1 MGTTVVARDPT
12 APYNAKVVF
21 GTMRLPLHEL
31 CRIVYFID
39 HVEDEEFSDMD
50 NEEMFSEEEIDRNEE
65 IHNLARL

>member
-1 MGTTVVARDPT
+1 
-12 APYNAKVVF
+12 
-21 GTMRLPLHEL
+21 MRLPLHEL

-39 HVEDEEFSDMD
+39 HVEDEEFSNMD